1 MKRLLLIVDPQV
13 DFIAGTLPVPGAE
26 EAMDRLAEYI
36 YESDGRYAHKIVT
49 ADRHPYDHFSF
60 DGHGGPWPR
69 HCVHDTVGAAVWQH
83 LFAPLYSTSGSVTFL
98 YKGENRDEEEYSI
111 FKNRCAAERIRRIVE
126 DEEIGRIDICGLA
139 GDVCVRSTLTDGVG
153 IFGKNMFHVLT
164 SFSPSLDGGEALAK
178 AIAKLQVTCDR

>member
-49 ADRHPYDHFSF
+49 ADRHPYDHCSF

-83 LFAPLYSTSGSVTFL
+83 LLHRYIQPLALSRFYIKVRT
-98 YKGENRDEEEYSI
+98 
-111 FKNRCAAERIRRIVE
+111 AMRRNI
-126 DEEIGRIDICGLA
+126 
-139 GDVCVRSTLTDGVG
+139 
-153 IFGKNMFHVLT
+153 
-164 SFSPSLDGGEALAK
+164 PSLK
-178 AIAKLQVTCDR
+178 IAVQPRG